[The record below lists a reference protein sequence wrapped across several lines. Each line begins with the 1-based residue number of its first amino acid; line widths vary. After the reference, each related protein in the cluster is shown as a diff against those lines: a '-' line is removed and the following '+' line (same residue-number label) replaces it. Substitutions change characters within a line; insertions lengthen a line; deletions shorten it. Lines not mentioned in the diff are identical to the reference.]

1 MPKSRTHAKRRAK
14 QKGVQHNH
22 SRYVPGCMRCELSKD
37 EVKEDAKGVQ
47 AEEPREKY
55 SIDDITGRA

>member
-22 SRYVPGCMRCELSKD
+22 SRYVPGCMRCELSRD
-37 EVKEDAKGVQ
+37 EAKQAQ
-47 AEEPREKY
+47 AEEPRKETY
-55 SIDDITGRA
+55 TIDDLSGRS